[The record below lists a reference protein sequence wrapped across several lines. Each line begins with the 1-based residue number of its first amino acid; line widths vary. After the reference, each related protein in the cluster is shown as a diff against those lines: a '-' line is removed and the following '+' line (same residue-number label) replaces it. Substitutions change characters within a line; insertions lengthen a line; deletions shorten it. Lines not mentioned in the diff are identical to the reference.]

1 MEIFVLV
8 TQLSWPLC
16 RLSAFTEKNFLI
28 KTFYSIFFH
37 IPNAGYRQI
46 CRSNTTFHLFFF
58 IFYFWINPQGYNNL
72 SGDWLLVT
80 LSSRSHTN
88 HLSNGKIFA
97 IIVRAIKGLLHLPP
111 IYSPIRVPVRECL
124 QSPIARNNQLAA
136 DLPRPCQAANPVFTP
151 ASHSFS
157 QPQPAAGKL
166 FSF

>member
-46 CRSNTTFHLFFF
+46 CRSNTTFHVFFF
-58 IFYFWINPQGYNNL
+58 IFESSLKDTTNFLMTGY
-72 SGDWLLVT
+72 WLLVT
-80 LSSRSHTN
+80 LSSRSHIHHHINIHFIEWQNLCN
-88 HLSNGKIFA
+88 HRYSDE
-97 IIVRAIKGLLHLPP
+97 RSPSSSP

-124 QSPIARNNQLAA
+124 QSPIGRNNQLAA
-136 DLPRPCQAANPVFTP
+136 DLPPPCQAA
-151 ASHSFS
+151 
-157 QPQPAAGKL
+157 KL
-166 FSF
+166 PTQCLHQQA

>member
-1 MEIFVLV
+1 MQDTQKYVGV
-8 TQLSWPLC
+8 TPCVFKINKPSYKDIAKSFSIISK
-16 RLSAFTEKNFLI
+16 RLLMV
-28 KTFYSIFFH
+28 
-37 IPNAGYRQI
+37 
-46 CRSNTTFHLFFF
+46 
-58 IFYFWINPQGYNNL
+58 NL
-72 SGDWLLVT
+72 SKQIIETHFIEWQNLCNHCCSDKMSP
-80 LSSRSHTN
+80 SSS
-88 HLSNGKIFA
+88 
-97 IIVRAIKGLLHLPP
+97 P